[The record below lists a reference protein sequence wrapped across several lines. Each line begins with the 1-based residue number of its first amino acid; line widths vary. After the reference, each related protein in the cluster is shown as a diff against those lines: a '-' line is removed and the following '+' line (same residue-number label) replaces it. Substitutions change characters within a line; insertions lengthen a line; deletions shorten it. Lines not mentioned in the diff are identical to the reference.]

1 MRLEVPR
8 LLLCVPRVVPRLLLS
23 CDDVLMPLVREE
35 LLREAL
41 PLREVD
47 EDLLSLLRVAG
58 AAEELFLLLSDTF
71 PLREE
76 VLELRPVVALPRS
89 VFVEG
94 VDTRL
99 LLLSL
104 REVLVP
110 RVGSALELREVL
122 VPRVGS
128 ALELR
133 EGLALVLPRLLLS
146 SVREVE
152 LLPRLLL
159 SSERVAVPSRPVLL
173 LEPLFDT
180 LLPRVLSSLTTPVR
194 LGAAE
199 VVPRPV
205 VRSVTVMVLSWRL
218 LVMRLP
224 LRPVGLF
231 CTVLAERGAVTR
243 PTSGRS
249 LYW

>member
-23 CDDVLMPLVREE
+23 CDDMVVPLVREE

-41 PLREVD
+41 PVREVD
-47 EDLLSLLRVAG
+47 EDGVSLLRVAG
-58 AAEELFLLLSDTF
+58 VAEELFLLLSDTL

-110 RVGSALELREVL
+110 RVGSALELREGV
-122 VPRVGS
+122 
-128 ALELR
+128 
-133 EGLALVLPRLLLS
+133 ALVLPRLLLS
-146 SVREVE
+146 SV
-152 LLPRLLL
+152 
-159 SSERVAVPSRPVLL
+159 RVAVPSRPVLL
-173 LEPLFDT
+173 LEPLLDT
-180 LLPRVLSSLTTPVR
+180 LLPRVLPSLTTPVR

-218 LVMRLP
+218 PVMRLP
-224 LRPVGLF
+224 VRPVGLF

>member
-23 CDDVLMPLVREE
+23 CDDVVVPLVREE

-58 AAEELFLLLSDTF
+58 AAEELFLLLSDTL

-99 LLLSL
+99 LLLS
-104 REVLVP
+104 
-110 RVGSALELREVL
+110 LREVL

-180 LLPRVLSSLTTPVR
+180 LLPRVLPSLTTPVR

-218 LVMRLP
+218 PVMRLP
-224 LRPVGLF
+224 VRPVGLF

>member
-23 CDDVLMPLVREE
+23 CDDVVVPLVREE

-58 AAEELFLLLSDTF
+58 VAEELFLLLSDTF

-133 EGLALVLPRLLLS
+133 EGLALVLPRLLS

-180 LLPRVLSSLTTPVR
+180 LLPRVLPSLTTPVR

-218 LVMRLP
+218 PVMRLP

>member
-23 CDDVLMPLVREE
+23 CDDVVVPLVREE

-58 AAEELFLLLSDTF
+58 VAEELFLLLSDTL

-173 LEPLFDT
+173 VPRLVT
-180 LLPRVLSSLTTPVR
+180 LLPRVLPSFTTPVR

-218 LVMRLP
+218 PVMRLP
-224 LRPVGLF
+224 VRPVGLF

>member
-23 CDDVLMPLVREE
+23 CDDVLVPLVREE

-58 AAEELFLLLSDTF
+58 VVEELFLLLSVTL

-99 LLLSL
+99 LLLS
-104 REVLVP
+104 
-110 RVGSALELREVL
+110 LREVL

-173 LEPLFDT
+173 SEPLFDT
-180 LLPRVLSSLTTPVR
+180 LLPRVLPSLTTPVR

-205 VRSVTVMVLSWRL
+205 VRSVTVMVLFWRL
-218 LVMRLP
+218 PVMRLP

>member
-23 CDDVLMPLVREE
+23 CDDVVVPLVREE

-58 AAEELFLLLSDTF
+58 VAEELFLLLSVTL

-110 RVGSALELREVL
+110 RVGSALELL
-122 VPRVGS
+122 
-128 ALELR
+128 
-133 EGLALVLPRLLLS
+133 EGLVLVLPRFLLS

-180 LLPRVLSSLTTPVR
+180 LLPRVLPSFTTPVR

-218 LVMRLP
+218 PVMRLP

>member
-23 CDDVLMPLVREE
+23 CDEVLVPLVREE

-110 RVGSALELREVL
+110 RVGSALELREGL
-122 VPRVGS
+122 V
-128 ALELR
+128 
-133 EGLALVLPRLLLS
+133 LVLPRLLLS

-180 LLPRVLSSLTTPVR
+180 LLPRVLPSLTTPVR

-205 VRSVTVMVLSWRL
+205 VRSITVMVLSWRL
-218 LVMRLP
+218 PVMRLP
-224 LRPVGLF
+224 VRPVGLF

>member
-23 CDDVLMPLVREE
+23 CDDVLVPLVREE

-110 RVGSALELREVL
+110 RVGSALELRE
-122 VPRVGS
+122 
-128 ALELR
+128 
-133 EGLALVLPRLLLS
+133 GLALVLPRLLS

-180 LLPRVLSSLTTPVR
+180 LLPRVLPSLTTPVR

-218 LVMRLP
+218 PVMRLP

>member
-23 CDDVLMPLVREE
+23 CDDVVVPLVREE

-110 RVGSALELREVL
+110 RVGSALELRE
-122 VPRVGS
+122 
-128 ALELR
+128 
-133 EGLALVLPRLLLS
+133 GLALVLPRLLS

-159 SSERVAVPSRPVLL
+159 SSERVAVPSRLVLL
-173 LEPLFDT
+173 VPRLVT
-180 LLPRVLSSLTTPVR
+180 LLPRVLPSFTTPVR

-218 LVMRLP
+218 PVMRLP
-224 LRPVGLF
+224 VRPVGLF

-243 PTSGRS
+243 PTRGRS

>member
-23 CDDVLMPLVREE
+23 CDDVLVPLVREE

-47 EDLLSLLRVAG
+47 EDLLSLG
-58 AAEELFLLLSDTF
+58 AAEELFLLLSDTL

-99 LLLSL
+99 LLLS
-104 REVLVP
+104 
-110 RVGSALELREVL
+110 LREVL

-173 LEPLFDT
+173 VPRLVT
-180 LLPRVLSSLTTPVR
+180 LLPRVLPSFTTPVR

-218 LVMRLP
+218 PVMRLP
-224 LRPVGLF
+224 VRPVGLF

>member
-23 CDDVLMPLVREE
+23 CDDVVVPLVREE

-58 AAEELFLLLSDTF
+58 AAEELFLLLSDTL

-110 RVGSALELREVL
+110 RVGSALKLREVL

-173 LEPLFDT
+173 VPRLVT
-180 LLPRVLSSLTTPVR
+180 LLPRVLPSFTTPVR

-218 LVMRLP
+218 PVMRLP

>member
-1 MRLEVPR
+1 VRLEVPR

-23 CDDVLMPLVREE
+23 CDDVVVPLVREE

-58 AAEELFLLLSDTF
+58 AAEELFLLLSVTL

-99 LLLSL
+99 LLLS
-104 REVLVP
+104 
-110 RVGSALELREVL
+110 LREVL

-173 LEPLFDT
+173 VPRLVT
-180 LLPRVLSSLTTPVR
+180 LLPRVLPSFTTPVR

-218 LVMRLP
+218 PVMRLP

>member
-23 CDDVLMPLVREE
+23 CDDVVVPLVREE

-58 AAEELFLLLSDTF
+58 ELFLLLSVTL
-71 PLREE
+71 PLRAE

-99 LLLSL
+99 LLLS
-104 REVLVP
+104 
-110 RVGSALELREVL
+110 LREVL

-180 LLPRVLSSLTTPVR
+180 LLPRVLPSFTTPVR

-218 LVMRLP
+218 PVMRFP

>member
-23 CDDVLMPLVREE
+23 CDDVLVLLVREE

-58 AAEELFLLLSDTF
+58 AVEELFLLLSDTL

-76 VLELRPVVALPRS
+76 VLELRPVVVLPRS

-133 EGLALVLPRLLLS
+133 EGLALVLPRLLS

-173 LEPLFDT
+173 VPRLVT
-180 LLPRVLSSLTTPVR
+180 LLPRVLPSFTTPVR

-218 LVMRLP
+218 PVMRLP
-224 LRPVGLF
+224 VRPVGLF

>member
-23 CDDVLMPLVREE
+23 CDDVLVPLVREE
-35 LLREAL
+35 LLRETL

-146 SVREVE
+146 S
-152 LLPRLLL
+152 
-159 SSERVAVPSRPVLL
+159 ERVAVPSRPVLL
-173 LEPLFDT
+173 VPRLVT
-180 LLPRVLSSLTTPVR
+180 LLPRVLPSFTTPVR

-218 LVMRLP
+218 PVMRLP
-224 LRPVGLF
+224 VRPVGLF

>member
-23 CDDVLMPLVREE
+23 CDDVVVPLVREE

-58 AAEELFLLLSDTF
+58 AAEELFLLLSDTL

-110 RVGSALELREVL
+110 RVGSALELRE
-122 VPRVGS
+122 
-128 ALELR
+128 
-133 EGLALVLPRLLLS
+133 GLALVLPRLLS

-173 LEPLFDT
+173 VPRLVT
-180 LLPRVLSSLTTPVR
+180 LLPRVLPSFTTPVR

-218 LVMRLP
+218 PVMRLP
-224 LRPVGLF
+224 VRPVGLF

>member
-8 LLLCVPRVVPRLLLS
+8 LLLCVLRVVPRLLLS
-23 CDDVLMPLVREE
+23 SDEVVVPLVREE

-41 PLREVD
+41 PVREVD

-58 AAEELFLLLSDTF
+58 VAEELFLLLSVTL

-110 RVGSALELREVL
+110 RVGSALELREGV
-122 VPRVGS
+122 
-128 ALELR
+128 
-133 EGLALVLPRLLLS
+133 ALVLPRLLLS
-146 SVREVE
+146 SV
-152 LLPRLLL
+152 
-159 SSERVAVPSRPVLL
+159 RVAVPSRPVLL
-173 LEPLFDT
+173 LEPLLDT
-180 LLPRVLSSLTTPVR
+180 LLPRVLPSLTTPVR

-218 LVMRLP
+218 PVMRLP
-224 LRPVGLF
+224 VRPVGLF

>member
-23 CDDVLMPLVREE
+23 CDDVVVPLVREE

-58 AAEELFLLLSDTF
+58 AAEELFLLLSDTL

-110 RVGSALELREVL
+110 RVGSALELREGL
-122 VPRVGS
+122 V
-128 ALELR
+128 
-133 EGLALVLPRLLLS
+133 LVLPRLLLS

-173 LEPLFDT
+173 VPRLVT
-180 LLPRVLSSLTTPVR
+180 LLPRVLPSFTTPVR

-218 LVMRLP
+218 PVMRLP
-224 LRPVGLF
+224 VRPVGLF

>member
-23 CDDVLMPLVREE
+23 CDDVVVPLVREE

-122 VPRVGS
+122 PNCLIS
-128 ALELR
+128 
-133 EGLALVLPRLLLS
+133 
-146 SVREVE
+146 
-152 LLPRLLL
+152 
-159 SSERVAVPSRPVLL
+159 
-173 LEPLFDT
+173 
-180 LLPRVLSSLTTPVR
+180 
-194 LGAAE
+194 
-199 VVPRPV
+199 
-205 VRSVTVMVLSWRL
+205 
-218 LVMRLP
+218 
-224 LRPVGLF
+224 
-231 CTVLAERGAVTR
+231 
-243 PTSGRS
+243 
-249 LYW
+249 Y

>member
-23 CDDVLMPLVREE
+23 CDDVVVPLVREE

-58 AAEELFLLLSDTF
+58 AAEELFLLLSVTF

-110 RVGSALELREVL
+110 RVGSALELREGL
-122 VPRVGS
+122 V
-128 ALELR
+128 
-133 EGLALVLPRLLLS
+133 LVLPRLLLS

-180 LLPRVLSSLTTPVR
+180 LLPRVLPSLTTPVR

-218 LVMRLP
+218 PVMRFP

>member
-23 CDDVLMPLVREE
+23 CDDVVVPLVREE

-58 AAEELFLLLSDTF
+58 ELFLLLSVTL

-76 VLELRPVVALPRS
+76 VLEPRPVVALPRS

-99 LLLSL
+99 LLLS
-104 REVLVP
+104 
-110 RVGSALELREVL
+110 LREVL

-180 LLPRVLSSLTTPVR
+180 LLPRVLPSLTTPVR

-218 LVMRLP
+218 PVMRLP

>member
-23 CDDVLMPLVREE
+23 CDDVLVPLVREE

-58 AAEELFLLLSDTF
+58 VAEELFLLLSDTF

-110 RVGSALELREVL
+110 RVGSALELRE
-122 VPRVGS
+122 
-128 ALELR
+128 
-133 EGLALVLPRLLLS
+133 GLALVLPRLLLS

-159 SSERVAVPSRPVLL
+159 SSERVAVP
-173 LEPLFDT
+173 
-180 LLPRVLSSLTTPVR
+180 
-194 LGAAE
+194 
-199 VVPRPV
+199 
-205 VRSVTVMVLSWRL
+205 
-218 LVMRLP
+218 
-224 LRPVGLF
+224 
-231 CTVLAERGAVTR
+231 
-243 PTSGRS
+243 
-249 LYW
+249 

>member
-23 CDDVLMPLVREE
+23 CDDVVVPLVREE

-58 AAEELFLLLSDTF
+58 AAEELFLLLSDTLL
-71 PLREE
+71 LREE

-99 LLLSL
+99 LLLS
-104 REVLVP
+104 
-110 RVGSALELREVL
+110 LREVL

-173 LEPLFDT
+173 VPRLVT
-180 LLPRVLSSLTTPVR
+180 LLPRVLPSFTTPVR

-218 LVMRLP
+218 PVMRFP

>member
-23 CDDVLMPLVREE
+23 CDDVVVPLVREE

-58 AAEELFLLLSDTF
+58 VAEELFLLLSVTL

-110 RVGSALELREVL
+110 RVGSALELRE
-122 VPRVGS
+122 
-128 ALELR
+128 
-133 EGLALVLPRLLLS
+133 GLALVLPRLLLS
-146 SVREVE
+146 SVREEE

-173 LEPLFDT
+173 VPRLVT
-180 LLPRVLSSLTTPVR
+180 LLPRVLPSFTTPVR

-218 LVMRLP
+218 PVMRLP
-224 LRPVGLF
+224 VRPVGLF

-243 PTSGRS
+243 PTSGLGCHRP
-249 LYW
+249 YP

>member
-23 CDDVLMPLVREE
+23 CDDVVVPLVREE

-58 AAEELFLLLSDTF
+58 AAEELFLLLSDTLL
-71 PLREE
+71 LREE

-110 RVGSALELREVL
+110 RVGSALELREGL
-122 VPRVGS
+122 V
-128 ALELR
+128 
-133 EGLALVLPRLLLS
+133 LVLPRLLLS

-180 LLPRVLSSLTTPVR
+180 LLPRVLPSLTTPVR

-218 LVMRLP
+218 PVMRLP